1 MPMAENSRRIAKTW
15 LELKVQRE
23 LNKDASAPVSWE
35 QIDEEVAKRKAAIAK
50 QNQFEQEV
58 FDLWYENAVKA
69 SKAKLN

>member
-1 MPMAENSRRIAKTW
+1 MAENSRRIAKTW
-15 LELKVQRE
+15 LELRVKRE
-23 LNKDASAPVSWE
+23 LNKEAVEPVSWE
-35 QIDEEVAKRKAAIAK
+35 QIDEEVARRKAIIAK